1 MLLCLLLT
9 CWLIFVGAER
19 VARQSLKEDCFQEK
33 VPKTRYRDFTT
44 FLLARLILTQLSCGG
59 EEVHVIFDNPARTKG
74 TPKSIATINKEGC
87 GDFVSSKKAKLSSEV
102 EKAVEQAPGM
112 QKGPR
117 TVSKNKGSKKLVH
130 HNSPIIPS
138 LFHFLI
144 FV

>member
-1 MLLCLLLT
+1 MQKET
-9 CWLIFVGAER
+9 Y
-19 VARQSLKEDCFQEK
+19 ARQSLKEDCFQEK
-33 VPKTRYRDFTT
+33 VPKTRHRDFMT

-74 TPKSIATINKEGC
+74 TPKSIATMNEEGC

>member
-1 MLLCLLLT
+1 MP
-9 CWLIFVGAER
+9 G
-19 VARQSLKEDCFQEK
+19 LKEDCFQEK
-33 VPKTRYRDFTT
+33 VPKTRHRDFTT
-44 FLLARLILTQLSCGG
+44 FLLARLILIQLSCGG
-59 EEVHVIFDNPARTKG
+59 EEAYVIFDNPE
-74 TPKSIATINKEGC
+74 EGC

>member
-1 MLLCLLLT
+1 M
-9 CWLIFVGAER
+9 
-19 VARQSLKEDCFQEK
+19 
-33 VPKTRYRDFTT
+33 
-44 FLLARLILTQLSCGG
+44 
-59 EEVHVIFDNPARTKG
+59 IFDNPARTKG
-74 TPKSIATINKEGC
+74 TPKSINEEGC
-87 GDFVSSKKAKLSSEV
+87 GDFVSSKKKAKLSSEV

>member
-1 MLLCLLLT
+1 M
-9 CWLIFVGAER
+9 
-19 VARQSLKEDCFQEK
+19 
-33 VPKTRYRDFTT
+33 
-44 FLLARLILTQLSCGG
+44 
-59 EEVHVIFDNPARTKG
+59 IFDNPARTKG
-74 TPKSIATINKEGC
+74 TPKSINEEGC